1 MKQLSITNVVEFDLK
16 ELSQAL
22 SEQLLNDELPARM
35 EMLTLEAAFELI
47 HAIGSKQ
54 SLAAELCVCVDAE
67 LGYWRLEKQKLKTNN
82 TPFSKEEIE
91 AKITSENARA
101 DMVNRT
107 FSALDKKYNS
117 AAKMIRLMEQA
128 R

>member
-1 MKQLSITNVVEFDLK
+1 MKQLSITNVVEFDLR

-22 SEQLLNDELPARM
+22 SEQLLNDNLPPRM

-54 SLAAELCVCVDAE
+54 SLAAELCVTVDAE
-67 LGYWRLEKQKLKTNN
+67 LGYWRLEKQKLKVND

-91 AKITSENARA
+91 RKITSENARA
-101 DMVNRT
+101 DMVNRA